1 VYTAWAESPQKD
13 SSGSTAAGR
22 SVLTGGDLRREGT
35 IGRVWQW
42 IDEANEQRLALTE
55 LSVRCDHAITDPS
68 RHGAGA
74 GQLGG
79 ARPRWTAAMI
89 DAEGGSDDRRN
100 AFS

>member
-1 VYTAWAESPQKD
+1 MGGIATEGLVRLD
-13 SSGSTAAGR
+13 GR
-22 SVLTGGDLRREGT
+22 WPLGAVTGGDLRREGT

-55 LSVRCDHAITDPS
+55 LSVRGDHAITDPS